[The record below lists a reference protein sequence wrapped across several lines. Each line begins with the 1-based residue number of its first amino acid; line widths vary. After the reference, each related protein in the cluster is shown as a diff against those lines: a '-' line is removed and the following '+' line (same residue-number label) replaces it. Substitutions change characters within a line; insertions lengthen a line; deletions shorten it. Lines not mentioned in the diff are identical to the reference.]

1 VGAVALGVRSAVLRR
16 LSVLVVSSSTGTW
29 PARVNVLSFR
39 WLPLAEDYD
48 HTRARFLGGLTVDGG
63 AGSDTVN
70 NIAAENDFP
79 NGAPNII
86 NI

>member
-1 VGAVALGVRSAVLRR
+1 
-16 LSVLVVSSSTGTW
+16 
-29 PARVNVLSFR
+29 
-39 WLPLAEDYD
+39 LAEDYD